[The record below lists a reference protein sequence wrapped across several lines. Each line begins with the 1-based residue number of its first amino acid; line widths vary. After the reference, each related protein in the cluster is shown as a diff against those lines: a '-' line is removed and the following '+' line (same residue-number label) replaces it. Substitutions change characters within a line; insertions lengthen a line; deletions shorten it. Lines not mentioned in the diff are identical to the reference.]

1 MVGYEAAADAA
12 ERWKR
17 RDSMT
22 EPGQNL
28 VSMRGIT
35 KTFLGV
41 RANDAVSFDLRA
53 GEIHTLLGE
62 NGAGKSTLMN
72 VLCGLYA
79 PEAGH
84 IVVDGNPQVFRAPS
98 DAIAAGIGMVHQ
110 HFLLVPVLTVWE
122 NMVLG
127 DRAVPSV
134 LPRRSICQRI
144 EALAAQY
151 GLAVDP
157 GARIWQLSV
166 GEQQRVAIL
175 RALYRGAR
183 VLILDE
189 PTAVLTPQ
197 EAQALFGTLRRMATE
212 GHGVVFISHKLDEV
226 MAVSSR
232 VTILRRGKTIGTWTT
247 AETSKAALA
256 EHMVGHRVAISENE
270 QPRRGGENILEA
282 QELMVRSDRNLPA
295 VRHLSLALRRGEIL
309 GLAGVAGNGQRE
321 LCEALVGIRPLEGG
335 SMVLKG
341 RQMTGASPRAFQR
354 EGVAY
359 IPADRMGMG
368 LVGSMNLRENVALRR
383 YWRPV
388 FSRWKLFLDWEIM
401 AGCTGALVERFRI
414 QAASLGVAVRTLSGG
429 NLQKLMLARELDD
442 DPDVVVAQE
451 PTWGLDIGATQY
463 VRERL
468 LEARNR
474 GAAVLL
480 VSEDLEEV
488 LALSD
493 RLAVMHQGALMGISE
508 NPRALGVERIGL
520 MMAGTPL
527 GTEEGGAYA

>member
-1 MVGYEAAADAA
+1 
-12 ERWKR
+12 
-17 RDSMT
+17 MT
-22 EPGQNL
+22 AQDRTL

-35 KTFLGV
+35 KSFLGV
-41 RANDAVSFDLRA
+41 RANDGVAFDLRA

-72 VLCGLYA
+72 VLCGLYT

-84 IVVDGNPQVFRAPS
+84 IFIDGEERLFHAPS
-98 DAIAAGIGMVHQ
+98 DAIAAGVGMVHQ

-122 NMVLG
+122 NMILG
-127 DRAVPSV
+127 DRSMAPI
-134 LPRRSICQRI
+134 LPRGPICRRI
-144 EALAAQY
+144 EALSSHY

-157 GARIWQLSV
+157 EARIWQLSV

-197 EAQALFGTLRRMATE
+197 EVQALFGTLRRMAAE

-232 VTILRRGKTIGTWTT
+232 VTILRKGRSIGTWR
-247 AETSKAALA
+247 AEETSKAALA
-256 EHMVGHRVAISENE
+256 EQMVGYQVAVSENE
-270 QPRRGGENILEA
+270 APRRGGEVLLEGRA
-282 QELMVRSDRNLPA
+282 LVVRSDRDLPV
-295 VRHLSLALRRGEIL
+295 VRELSLTLRRGEIF

-321 LCEALVGIRPLEGG
+321 LCEALVGLRALESGEL
-335 SMVLKG
+335 VLKG
-341 RQMTGASPRAFQR
+341 QDVTGASPRTFQR
-354 EGVAY
+354 QGVAY
-359 IPADRMGMG
+359 VPADRLGMG
-368 LVGSMNLRENVALRR
+368 LVGNMNLRENVALRH
-383 YWRPV
+383 YWRPE
-388 FSRWKLFLDWEIM
+388 FSRWGITLRWDAVAELTE
-401 AGCTGALVERFRI
+401 GLVDAFRV
-414 QAASLGVAVRTLSGG
+414 QAASSGVAVRTLSGG
-429 NLQKLMLARELDD
+429 NLQKLMLARELSRF
-442 DPDVVVAQE
+442 PDLLVVQE
-451 PTWGLDIGATQY
+451 PTWGLDVGATQY
-463 VRERL
+463 VRGQL

-480 VSEDLEEV
+480 VSEDLEEI

-493 RLAVMHQGALMGISE
+493 RMAVIHQGKIMGVSE
-508 NPRALGVERIGL
+508 DPRSLGENRIGL

-527 GTEEGGAYA
+527 GAEGEEVHA